1 MRAWGAAAAAL
12 WLGACAS
19 LAPPALPDGERL
31 AGRLS
36 VRVED
41 DAARSFNAAFE
52 LLGSAERGSL
62 ALTTPLGNQVVQAD
76 WAAGQVRLRSRDG
89 ERLYP
94 DLDSLAVD
102 ALGERVPLAAL
113 FDWLRGRPWPDAAS
127 SASGQGFEQLG
138 WRVDLSRR
146 AEGWVE
152 ARRSEAPALTV
163 RAKLDAP

>member
-1 MRAWGAAAAAL
+1 MRCWGAAAAAL
-12 WLGACAS
+12 LLGACATV
-19 LAPPALPDGERL
+19 APPPGPGGEPL

-36 VRVED
+36 VRVDD

-62 ALTTPLGNQVVQAD
+62 ALTTPLGTQVAQAD

-94 DLDSLAVD
+94 DLDSLAAD

-113 FDWLRGRPWPDAAS
+113 FDWLRGRPWPGAAS
-127 SASGQGFEQLG
+127 RSDAQGFEQLG
-138 WRVDLSRR
+138 WAVDLSRR
-146 AEGWVE
+146 GEGWIE
-152 ARRSEAPALTV
+152 ARRSAPPAVTV
-163 RAKLDAP
+163 RAKLDTP